1 MQAGINTGPQL
12 LTAHKYLCPKKIEKY
27 FMNFIRVRT
36 IQSKANSPILY
47 STISRKL
54 CMRGFKVMFQQDE
67 RVCNTSPATA
77 NFFVKTIANVGAFHN
92 VKCCAV
98 CTVPAS

>member
-1 MQAGINTGPQL
+1 
-12 LTAHKYLCPKKIEKY
+12 
-27 FMNFIRVRT
+27 
-36 IQSKANSPILY
+36 
-47 STISRKL
+47 
-54 CMRGFKVMFQQDE
+54 MFQQDE